1 MGMVEILEILYFLEI
16 KEFIFVYFLGFSL
29 LVLNNTIKSG
39 KTQWDLAFNKFY
51 VPSSKRL
58 KLLIGSVYVLFTFL
72 MNILFF
78 YILNSVPLSLGIGL
92 VIILV
97 ISDLLEK
104 DFSKRHLLQVTLNYI
119 PFIYV
124 LITW

>member
-78 YILNSVPLSLGIGL
+78 YILNSVPLSVGIGL
-92 VIILV
+92 VIVLV

-124 LITW
+124 IITW

>member
-124 LITW
+124 IIPW

>member
-1 MGMVEILEILYFLEI
+1 MVMVEILEILDFLEI

-78 YILNSVPLSLGIGL
+78 YILNSVPLSVGIGL
-92 VIILV
+92 VIVLV

-124 LITW
+124 IIPW

>member
-78 YILNSVPLSLGIGL
+78 YILNSVPLSVGIGL
-92 VIILV
+92 VIVLV

-124 LITW
+124 IIPW

>member
-1 MGMVEILEILYFLEI
+1 MVIVEILKSLDFLVT
-16 KEFIFVYFLGFSL
+16 KEVIFVYYFGFSL

-39 KTQWDLAFNKFY
+39 KTHWDLSFNKFY

-58 KLLIGSVYVLFTFL
+58 KFLIAFVYVLFTFI

-78 YILNSVPLSLGIGL
+78 FILKSVPLGVGIGL
-92 VIILV
+92 AIVLV
-97 ISDLLEK
+97 ISDLFEK
-104 DFSKRHLLQVTLNYI
+104 DFSARHLLQVTINYI

>member
-1 MGMVEILEILYFLEI
+1 MGMVKILEILDFLEI
-16 KEFIFVYFLGFSL
+16 KGFIFVYFLGFSL

-39 KTQWDLAFNKFY
+39 KTHWDLAFNKFY
-51 VPSSKRL
+51 VSSSKRL

-78 YILNSVPLSLGIGL
+78 YILNSVPLSVGIGL
-92 VIILV
+92 VIVLI

-124 LITW
+124 IIPW

>member
-1 MGMVEILEILYFLEI
+1 MGMVEILEILDFLEI

-78 YILNSVPLSLGIGL
+78 YILNSVPLSVGIGL
-92 VIILV
+92 VIVLV

-124 LITW
+124 IIPW

>member
-1 MGMVEILEILYFLEI
+1 MGMVEILEILDFLEI

-39 KTQWDLAFNKFY
+39 KTQWDLAFKKFY
-51 VPSSKRL
+51 VPSSNRI
-58 KLLIGSVYVLFTFL
+58 KLLIGFVYVLFTFL

-78 YILNSVPLSLGIGL
+78 YILNSVPLSVGIGL
-92 VIILV
+92 VIVLV

-124 LITW
+124 IIPW

>member
-78 YILNSVPLSLGIGL
+78 YILNSVPLSVGIGL

-124 LITW
+124 IIPW

>member
-1 MGMVEILEILYFLEI
+1 MEI

-39 KTQWDLAFNKFY
+39 KTHWDLAFNKFY

-78 YILNSVPLSLGIGL
+78 YILNSVPLGVGIGL
-92 VIILV
+92 VILLV
-97 ISDLLEK
+97 ISDLLER
-104 DFSKRHLLQVTLNYI
+104 DFSERHLLQVTLNYI

-124 LITW
+124 IIPW